1 MSLMRFGVGLLIVV
15 CCGAGLA
22 QTFPSRPLR
31 IVVPFPAG
39 GPTDIVARLAAP
51 KLTEGF
57 VKTLSDPSLRE
68 KLAARGADPVG
79 NTPEQFGAYLRGDL
93 ARWAKLA
100 RTTGIKVD

>member
-1 MSLMRFGVGLLIVV
+1 M
-15 CCGAGLA
+15 
-22 QTFPSRPLR
+22 
-31 IVVPFPAG
+31 VPFPAG

-51 KLTEGF
+51 KLAEVMSEGF

-100 RTTGIKVD
+100 RTTNIKVD